1 VNILVIGGSGLLGSQ
16 AVRAAIRHG
25 HSATIMSRGASGKG
39 ESLVPGA
46 KWIQGDVSA
55 MSNAELR
62 KALAGQDAVVYALGL
77 DDRAP
82 LRKPA
87 YETLRADHVG
97 ACLKVLRAAREAGAG
112 KAVVF
117 GSYFTY
123 FDAVMPELRLAE
135 RHPYIRSRREQRDA
149 VTGES
154 GPGFDT
160 FVLEIPYVI
169 GSLPGRVP
177 PWAFLFDMLAGR
189 GKNAFF
195 FARGGTAA
203 VTARQVGEAALGAVE
218 RGAGGSAYPLGGIN
232 LSWAEL
238 ARRFW
243 SARGERGKRLRGLPI
258 ALFRAFGALSALFM
272 SLSGKERGLDL
283 RYFASFQYSDAFID
297 PSPSMNA
304 LGYAHDDYDS
314 ELALMIREWE
324 AIRGR

>member
-1 VNILVIGGSGLLGSQ
+1 MNILVIGGSGLLGSQ
-16 AVRAAIRHG
+16 AVKAAIRRG
-25 HSATIMSRGASGKG
+25 HAATIMSRGASGRE
-39 ESLVPGA
+39 ESFISGA
-46 KWIQGDVSA
+46 RWIQGDVST
-55 MSNAELR
+55 MSNVELR

-97 ACLKVLRAAREAGAG
+97 TCLKVLCAAREAGVR

-123 FDAVMPELRLAE
+123 FDTLMPELKLAE
-135 RHPYIRSRREQRDA
+135 HHPYIRSRREQRDA
-149 VTGES
+149 VAGES

-160 FVLEIPYVI
+160 FVLEIPYVL

-203 VTARQVGEAALGAVE
+203 VTARQVGEAALGAIE
-218 RGAGGSAYPLGGIN
+218 RGAGGSAYPLGGID
-232 LSWAEL
+232 LSWVEL

-243 SARGERGKRLRGLPI
+243 LTRGERGKRLRGLPI
-258 ALFRAFGALSALFM
+258 ALFRAFGTLSALFIT
-272 SLSGKERGLDL
+272 LSGKERGLDL

-297 PSPSMNA
+297 PGPSMKA
-304 LGYAHDDYDS
+304 LGYAHDDYDF

-324 AIRGR
+324 AIR